1 MTGQAS
7 WQDGDV
13 QAVRK
18 VISDDVTDSEVREL
32 LDLLASRGVKKPV
45 GFAVSLGRDGKLG
58 PELADLR
65 SRHAK
70 AESRRIIDQLD
81 KMPPCDHGKP
91 GGQYKHP
98 GADRL
103 WCPVCDA
110 KAKADGIDVS
120 TRSLFFSGTYQ
131 RDSGDSILSPSRIA
145 ADQPERI
152 PGDSGD
158 SVTAGQLWTAAELLA
173 QTFPRPRW
181 AVENLIPEGVML
193 LAGAPK
199 IGKSWLALGLCVA
212 VAAGG
217 KALGSISTV
226 KGCALYLA
234 LEDTPRRLQARL
246 RQILGDDVPPDGLTL
261 AIQWPQ
267 LPAGGADQLADW
279 LESHPDARLVVI
291 DVFERIR
298 GPQPNGT
305 SAYTADYIAVRRVK
319 ELADRYN
326 VAVILIHHMRKM
338 SSGDFLNEVSGTLGL
353 SGAAD
358 TIAVLKRSR
367 GEFDGILSITG
378 RDVEENEYAMKFATD
393 LGAWQLMGPADDYN
407 LADTRRQLLTYLR
420 SRGDQGARPKEIAEA
435 TGIDHDLTKKTLVRM
450 ADDEQVS
457 TDGHGRYFSAV
468 GVPGV
473 PET

>member
-1 MTGQAS
+1 VAS
-7 WQDGDV
+7 WQDDDV
-13 QAVRK
+13 LAVRK
-18 VISDDVTDSEVREL
+18 VITDDVTDAEIREL
-32 LDLLASRGVKKPV
+32 LDLFASRGVKKPV
-45 GFAVSLGRDGKLG
+45 GLAIAYGRDGKLG
-58 PELADLR
+58 PELGELR
-65 SRHAK
+65 AKRAK
-70 AESRRIIDQLD
+70 AEGRRIIDQLE
-81 KMPPCDHGKP
+81 KMPPCDHGKA

-98 GADRL
+98 LADRL
-103 WCPVCDA
+103 WCVICDA
-110 KAKADGIDVS
+110 EAKAAGIDVS
-120 TRSLFFSGTYQ
+120 TRSLSSSSTYQ
-131 RDSGDSILSPSRIA
+131 GDSGDSILSPSRIA
-145 ADQPERI
+145 PDQPESI
-152 PGDSGD
+152 SGDSGD
-158 SVTAGQLWTAAELLA
+158 SVTARQLWTAAELLG

-212 VAAGG
+212 VASGG
-217 KALGSISTV
+217 KALGSVDTV
-226 KGCALYLA
+226 KGSALYLA

-246 RQILGDDVPPDGLTL
+246 RQVLGDDAPPDRLTL
-261 AIQWPQ
+261 AIQWPL
-267 LPAGGADQLADW
+267 LPAGGADQLAEW
-279 LESHPDARLVVI
+279 LESHDDARLVVI

-305 SAYTADYIAVRRVK
+305 SAYTADYVAVRRVK

-326 VAVILIHHMRKM
+326 VAIILIHHMRKM
-338 SSGDFLNEVSGTLGL
+338 TSGDFLNEVSGTLGL

-378 RDVEENEYAMKFATD
+378 RDVEENEYAMKFAND

-407 LADTRRQLLTYLR
+407 LADTRRQLLAYLR
-420 SRGDQGARPKEIAEA
+420 SRGDQGARPKETAEA
-435 TGIDHDLTKKTLVRM
+435 TGIDHDLTKKTLGRM
-450 ADDEQVS
+450 ADDQQVS

-468 GVPGV
+468 VGVPGV